1 MQGGGVNINAVA
13 CAACRHQRKRCEP
26 YCPLRKYFP
35 SNKEEVFLSV
45 HKLYGVNNFLK
56 IIGSVPFHLEHK
68 TAQTLIFEAKVRSQF
83 PVLGSL
89 ALQAWIKARIMECEK
104 ELEVV
109 KKELAIQEEK
119 KKSQDPNETNLTLHT
134 NFELKS
140 RGKQPMVC
148 DDDNNNGEE
157 MEGEATSSN

>member
-13 CAACRHQRKRCEP
+13 CAAC
-26 YCPLRKYFP
+26 
-35 SNKEEVFLSV
+35 
-45 HKLYGVNNFLK
+45 
-56 IIGSVPFHLEHK
+56 SVPFHLEHK

-109 KKELAIQEEK
+109 KKELAVQEEK
-119 KKSQDPNETNLTLHT
+119 KKSQD
-134 NFELKS
+134 LKS

-148 DDDNNNGEE
+148 
-157 MEGEATSSN
+157 ATTTTTKKWKVKQHQALFG